1 MIVKMEPMNT
11 INNKAAR
18 TYCTVEVRPM
28 SKSAMDNY
36 QMVVKIHRY
45 DNVFC
50 AHNAH
55 DKAKIFLDEYV
66 QVLKKMFFKQ
76 YKLLVMTVHGGISS
90 YRKFIGQNRG
100 YTERRERAQLGTI

>member
-28 SKSAMDNY
+28 PKSAMDNY
-36 QMVVKIHRY
+36 QMVVKIQRC
-45 DNVFC
+45 DKVVC
-50 AHNAH
+50 AHTAH

-66 QVLKKMFFKQ
+66 QIFEKMFF
-76 YKLLVMTVHGGISS
+76 
-90 YRKFIGQNRG
+90 
-100 YTERRERAQLGTI
+100 